1 MPLDHSHRDTRDTRN
16 LGYWL
21 SLALRRYAAAVFEVS
36 RTHCVA
42 RGKTYVITP
51 PQWGI
56 LSRLAHGHAETISAL
71 AHQVGVDSP
80 AVTNLVKRLEQNDLV
95 ERVRDRED
103 QRVVKVSLT
112 AEGQDIAHSLGPV
125 LAAFH
130 ERLLSSPQRQVLVEQ
145 LQHFIA
151 QISAAVPQTADRL
164 YSSGDHLLWHQ
175 DRTPDNTPDNT
186 QEHSQDEHTESGRE

>member
-1 MPLDHSHRDTRDTRN
+1 MPFDHTHRDIPT

-36 RTHCVA
+36 RAHCVA
-42 RGKTYVITP
+42 RGKTYIITP

-56 LSRLAHGHAETISAL
+56 LSRLAHGNAETISAL

-95 ERVRDRED
+95 ERVRDRDD

-112 AEGQDIAHSLGPV
+112 AEGQDIARSLGPV

-130 ERLLSSPQRQVLVEQ
+130 ERLLPGPQRQVLVEQ

-151 QISAAVPQTADRL
+151 LMTTEVPQTADGL
-164 YSSGDHLLWHQ
+164 DPLGDHLLWHA
-175 DRTPDNTPDNT
+175 DHTPDNTPEHA
-186 QEHSQDEHTESGRE
+186 QEEHTESGRE